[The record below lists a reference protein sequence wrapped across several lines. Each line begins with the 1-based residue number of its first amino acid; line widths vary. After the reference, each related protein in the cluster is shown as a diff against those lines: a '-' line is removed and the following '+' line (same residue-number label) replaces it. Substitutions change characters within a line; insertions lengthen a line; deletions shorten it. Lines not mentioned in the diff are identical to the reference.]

1 MKDASLIDDALS
13 RIPDEWRRKY
23 LARSVESLPK
33 DVTAA
38 FDRIYKLEREK
49 DQFRAEVAKAMSRGE
64 IWLFVLTLLSLGELA
79 GLVVLIS
86 LKTW

>member
-1 MKDASLIDDALS
+1 MKDASLIDDSLP
-13 RIPDEWRRKY
+13 RIPDEWRRRY

-49 DQFRAEVAKAMSRGE
+49 DQFRAEVAKIASRAE

-79 GLVVLIS
+79 ALAVVIS
-86 LKTW
+86 LKTL

>member
-1 MKDASLIDDALS
+1 MRDQDLIDLACP

-38 FDRIYKLEREK
+38 FDRLYKLEREK
-49 DQFRAEVAKAMSRGE
+49 DQLRADNQ
-64 IWLFVLTLLSLGELA
+64 SLRRSVRIFFWSA
-79 GLVVLIS
+79 IS
-86 LKTW
+86 LQILQLAAALLIMATLK